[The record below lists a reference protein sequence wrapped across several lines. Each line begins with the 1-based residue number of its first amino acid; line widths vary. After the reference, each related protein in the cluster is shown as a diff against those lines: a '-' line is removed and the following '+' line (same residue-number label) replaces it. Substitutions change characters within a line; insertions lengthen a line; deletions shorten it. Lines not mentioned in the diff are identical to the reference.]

1 MFGAGADEYKI
12 VVGSSLVAAAILGIG
27 CYLTQFELSRGFFL
41 FTFLIGPALL
51 TAGRYLLRGWL
62 HRARRHG
69 GFGQRTVI
77 VGTADHV
84 DAVASVFGRETWLGY
99 DVLGAVAPASD
110 STVATAGGVR
120 VIGEVDEAA
129 ALVRAYDAD
138 VVFVAGGGVRAPPA
152 MRNLVWDLESDNVQ
166 VIMAPGVTDVSRPP
180 LAPPRSTQTARS
192 QSPPELF

>member
-1 MFGAGADEYKI
+1 MGITLDRALTPAVTPATAATSRNGSPLRVLPLTALLLDVVVVTATVFFAAYGRNHVIFLGSAEVSQSAALVGLPLVLAWILVIALRGGYDRGVFGAGADEYKI

-77 VGTADHV
+77 VGSADHV
-84 DAVASVFGRETWLGY
+84 DAVASVFG
-99 DVLGAVAPASD
+99 A
-110 STVATAGGVR
+110 
-120 VIGEVDEAA
+120 
-129 ALVRAYDAD
+129 
-138 VVFVAGGGVRAPPA
+138 
-152 MRNLVWDLESDNVQ
+152 
-166 VIMAPGVTDVSRPP
+166 
-180 LAPPRSTQTARS
+180 
-192 QSPPELF
+192 